1 MTYTLELIWAKLSP
15 SLSQILNWSF
25 TLQAEAESWNLKL
38 KFEVGVWIWSFEVG
52 EEENDKAT
60 EQSSYRSVKKGLTWI
75 VTTCDSNEKD
85 ENKFWK
91 RQTSE
96 KLVQTSQIRI
106 PMLTNIQQRKMM
118 HAYKIV
124 YLGMKSRIL
133 IRELIPII
141 GFFQWEGTV
150 DPFHI
155 QYHQKLKPQTT

>member
-1 MTYTLELIWAKLSP
+1 M
-15 SLSQILNWSF
+15 
-25 TLQAEAESWNLKL
+25 
-38 KFEVGVWIWSFEVG
+38 
-52 EEENDKAT
+52 
-60 EQSSYRSVKKGLTWI
+60 

-141 GFFQWEGTV
+141 GFFNERGQWIH
-150 DPFHI
+150 FI
-155 QYHQKLKPQTT
+155 YNIIRS

>member
-1 MTYTLELIWAKLSP
+1 M
-15 SLSQILNWSF
+15 
-25 TLQAEAESWNLKL
+25 
-38 KFEVGVWIWSFEVG
+38 
-52 EEENDKAT
+52 
-60 EQSSYRSVKKGLTWI
+60 

-85 ENKFWK
+85 ENNFWK

-96 KLVQTSQIRI
+96 KLVQTNQIRI

-141 GFFQWEGTV
+141 GFFNERGQWIH
-150 DPFHI
+150 FIHNI
-155 QYHQKLKPQTT
+155 IRSYTTNNLNETRTSWG